1 MRISLPLERST
12 SLRFIAHDDG
22 ITTLGF
28 RNQKTGAPTADYD
41 YEDPD
46 GTYFEALQSAE
57 RPGTF
62 FRRALRAGEFPT
74 HFAKRPAEVDDT
86 SSLGAT
92 ATT

>member
-1 MRISLPLERST
+1 MRIDLPRERST
-12 SLRFIAHDDG
+12 SLRFIAHEDG

-28 RNQKTGAPTADYD
+28 RSQKTGVPTSDYD
-41 YEDPD
+41 YEDPNGVHFD
-46 GTYFEALQSAE
+46 ALRDAE

-74 HFAKRPAEVDDT
+74 HFAKRPAEVDEG
-86 SSLGAT
+86 SLGPT

>member
-1 MRISLPLERST
+1 MRIDLPRERST
-12 SLRFIAHDDG
+12 SLRFIAHEDG

-28 RNQKTGAPTADYD
+28 RNQKTGAPTSDYD
-41 YEDPD
+41 YEDP
-46 GTYFEALQSAE
+46 TRVHFEALQASE

-74 HFAKRPAEVDDT
+74 HFAKRPAEVDE
-86 SSLGAT
+86 SSLGPT

>member
-1 MRISLPLERST
+1 MRINLPRERST
-12 SLRFIAHDDG
+12 SLRFIAHEDG

-28 RNQKTGAPTADYD
+28 RSQKTGAPTSDYD

-46 GTYFEALQSAE
+46 GVHFDALRDAE

-74 HFAKRPAEVDDT
+74 HFAKRPAEVDEG
-86 SSLGAT
+86 SLGAT